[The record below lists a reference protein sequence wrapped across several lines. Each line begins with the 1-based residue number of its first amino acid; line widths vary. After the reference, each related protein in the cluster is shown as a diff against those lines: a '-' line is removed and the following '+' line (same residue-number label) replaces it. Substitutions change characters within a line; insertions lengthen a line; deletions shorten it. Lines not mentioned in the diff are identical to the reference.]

1 MKAKKA
7 KTKIKKPQ
15 RGKYLMAGRGWRL
28 LSKADKVFPGT
39 LLNTYNFKGHRLAV
53 FSVPK

>member
-1 MKAKKA
+1 MKAKK
-7 KTKIKKPQ
+7 KTKAKKPQ

-28 LSKADKVFPGT
+28 LSKADKVFVGT
-39 LLNTYNFKGHRLAV
+39 LLHTFNMGKTRLAI

>member
-28 LSKADKVFPGT
+28 LSKAD
-39 LLNTYNFKGHRLAV
+39 
-53 FSVPK
+53 

>member
-1 MKAKKA
+1 MKKKKQAKQ
-7 KTKIKKPQ
+7 KKPQ
-15 RGKYLMAGRGWRL
+15 RGKYLMAGRGWKL

-39 LLNTYNFKGHRLAV
+39 LLHTLNIKGHRIAL